1 MLFRAFFIHLNMS
14 LEELYENFKKSSGV
28 ITDSR
33 KIKQNQIFFSL
44 KGVNFNGNKFAK
56 AAIKN
61 GAILAIV
68 DEKKYFHNNENYI
81 LVDDCLKTLQSL
93 ANYHRKKLKTKIIA
107 ITGSNGKTTSKE
119 LIYSVLKINFKTYC
133 TKGNLNNH
141 IGVPLSILEIS
152 NETEFAVIEMG
163 ANHIGEIE
171 LLSKIAE
178 PEYGYITNFGKA
190 HLEGFG
196 SEEGVIK
203 GKTEL
208 YEFLKKSSG
217 FIFYNSDDNKQ
228 KKNISNYKN
237 KFSFGKESSDLNYS
251 VKTDNS
257 GIIIEV
263 DNIIIKSSLFGNY
276 NITNIVSAISIG
288 YYFGISKEKIKEVIS
303 NYIPSNNR
311 SQIVKKSSNKI
322 VLDAYNANPT
332 SMTLA
337 IKSFDKSD
345 LKNKILILGD
355 MHELGKEENKFHQ
368 EIVDY
373 CETLVINRVF
383 LVGEIFSKTIFTEK
397 FISCKNYKELLNKK
411 DFKNIINSNILI
423 KGSRGMQLEKIVD
436 FIS

>member
-1 MLFRAFFIHLNMS
+1 MS
-14 LEELYENFKKSSGV
+14 TEELYKKFIKSDGV

-33 KIKQNQIFFSL
+33 KIITNCMFFSI
-44 KGVNFNGNKFAK
+44 KGPNFNGNEFAK
-56 AAIKN
+56 TALEN
-61 GAILAIV
+61 GALFSVV
-68 DEKKYFHNNENYI
+68 DDKNYFYDNKNYI
-81 LVDDCLKTLQSL
+81 YVEDCLDTLQKL
-93 ANYHRKKLKTKIIA
+93 ANFHRKKLKTKIIG

-119 LIYSVLKINFKTYC
+119 LINSVLKTHFKTYC

-141 IGVPLSILEIS
+141 IGVPLSLLEIS
-152 NETEFAVIEMG
+152 NETEFAIIEMG
-163 ANHIGEIE
+163 ANHIGEIK

-178 PEYGYITNFGKA
+178 PDYGYITNFGKA

-196 SEEGVIK
+196 SLEGVIK
-203 GKTEL
+203 GKCEL
-208 YEFLKKSSG
+208 YDYLISSSG
-217 FIFYNSDDNKQ
+217 FVFYNSDDKKQNKILS
-228 KKNISNYKN
+228 KYTN
-237 KFSFGKESSDLNYS
+237 KFGFSQKEADFKYTVISENP
-251 VKTDNS
+251 
-257 GIIIEV
+257 
-263 DNIIIKSSLFGNY
+263 NIILNAKNTTIESTLFGSY
-276 NITNIVSAISIG
+276 NIQNIVSAISIG
-288 YYFGISKEKIKEVIS
+288 SYFGIGIEKIKEGVY

-355 MHELGKEENKFHQ
+355 MYELGKEQNKFHQ

-373 CETLVINRVF
+373 CKSLVVDRVF
-383 LVGEIFSKTIFTEK
+383 LIGQIFSKTSFTEK
-397 FISCKNYKELLNKK
+397 FISCKNYKELLDNK

-436 FIS
+436 FIV